1 MSRRHPAMFALALC
15 VLSDVG
21 NVVLLL
27 TGSLVGGGFADE
39 PLAHQLPAGIQFG
52 LSVIALVA
60 LARIDARSGRASR
73 AAAQ

>member
-1 MSRRHPAMFALALC
+1 MGAYDRALSRGG
-15 VLSDVG
+15 D
-21 NVVLLL
+21 VLLL
-27 TGSLVGGGFADE
+27 TGALVGGGFAGE
-39 PLAHQLPAGIQFG
+39 PLTHQLPAGIQFG